1 MTAVRVAWRRHC
13 GRQWLLLIAAL
24 VVLGG
29 FNAWTLCYDYRRV
42 EQEEGD
48 RLQAAARGLGEIVGQ
63 RLIAAGHALSAVAA
77 DVAYWGGDG
86 GEQGLLRLQALAGA
100 FDGIRTLAILDA
112 DGRVIAASR
121 RELLARDLSAR
132 EYFQAASRQPD
143 ARRVHLTAPATSALG
158 IHTLGLARALTDR
171 RGKLAGVVTA
181 TLDPDYFSAWMD
193 AVRYAPDAWISI
205 AHGDGK
211 VFLFVPPRAGKEG
224 IDIAKP
230 GSMFSRHRDSGQAA
244 SLLQGAVQAT
254 GEDVLIA
261 VRTVQPAAM
270 AIDKALVVA
279 VARQCS
285 FIHAGWRAQAVQ
297 QLGLFLAVVLSS
309 ALGLHIVQ
317 RRQRRIDRM
326 SAERVA
332 EQRAAAERLELAAVA
347 AGFGVWEFDAV
358 ANRLRWDASMHALY
372 DVDPS
377 TPPAVYDDWRRCIL
391 PEDLPAADAAL
402 HSLTADHNQCRVS
415 FRIRRGDGQV
425 RMIDALAWAFF
436 AADGSLLRV
445 LGSNQ
450 DVTERWQAE
459 AELRKLSQAV
469 EQSAA
474 PVLIT
479 DVNGVIEY
487 VNPAAC
493 ATYGYAASEL
503 VGANPRRFSS
513 GLTSQ
518 ETYRAMWST
527 ILGGQEWRGEL
538 ENRRADGGLLHVAT
552 SISPVRDSAGPI
564 SHFVAIQ
571 EDVSARV
578 AAERLQGELEARRAR
593 VDRMEVLGAM
603 AGGVAHDFNNILV
616 AILGFSGLGKMVL
629 QAAGGPGR
637 VVRYLEEIETAG
649 GRARDL
655 VQQLLVFSRRGPLT
669 LATVAVAD
677 VVNDVLGLVVSTFP
691 GTVTLSACL
700 DDDLPLID
708 IDRSH
713 LHRALV
719 NLCLNARDAMDG
731 PGSVVVSARHARI
744 ATVVV
749 CASCHTEYAGDF
761 LRISVTDEGHGIA
774 ETVRDRVFE
783 PFFTTKEVGAG
794 SGMGLAVVHGLVHL
808 YGGHVQIA
816 SAPGQGTEVAILFPR
831 STWHLDT

>member
-29 FNAWTLCYDYRRV
+29 FNAWTLFYDYRRV

-63 RLIAAGHALSAVAA
+63 RLITAGHALSTVAG
-77 DVAYWGGDG
+77 DVAYWRGDG

-100 FDGIRTLAILDA
+100 FAGIRTLAILDA

-121 RELLARDLSAR
+121 RELLAQDLSAR

-158 IHTLGLARALTDR
+158 IHTLGLSRALTDR
-171 RGKLAGVVTA
+171 RGNLAGVVTA

-205 AHGDGK
+205 VHGDGK
-211 VFLFVPPRAGKEG
+211 VFLFVPPRAGMEG
-224 IDIAKP
+224 LDVAKP

-244 SLLQGAVQAT
+244 SLLQDVVQAT
-254 GEDVLIA
+254 GDDVLLA

-279 VARQCS
+279 VARS
-285 FIHAGWRAQAVQ
+285 RPLIHAGWRAQALQ

-309 ALGLHIVQ
+309 VLGLHVVQ
-317 RRQRRIDRM
+317 RRQRRIDSI

-332 EQRAAAERLELAAVA
+332 EQRSAAERLEMVAVA

-358 ANRLRWDASMHALY
+358 ADRLRWDASMYRLY
-372 DVDPS
+372 AVDPL
-377 TPPAVYDDWRRCIL
+377 TPPAVYDDWRNCVL
-391 PEDLPAADAAL
+391 PEDLPAAEAAV
-402 HSLTADHNQCRVS
+402 HSLTVAHDECRFG

-425 RMIDALAWAFF
+425 RMIDALARAFF

-479 DVNGVIEY
+479 DVKGVIEY

-518 ETYRAMWST
+518 ETYRSMWST
-527 ILGGQEWRGEL
+527 ILAGLEWRGEL
-538 ENRRADGGLLHVAT
+538 ENRRADGSPLHVST
-552 SISPVRDSAGPI
+552 SISPVRDGAGGI

-578 AAERLQGELEARRAR
+578 AAERLQGELEARLGR
-593 VDRMEVLGAM
+593 VERMEVLGAM
-603 AGGVAHDFNNILV
+603 TGGLAHDFNNILV
-616 AILGFSGLGKMVL
+616 AILGFSGLGKVVL
-629 QAAGGPGR
+629 EAAGGPAR
-637 VVRYLEEIETAG
+637 VVRYFEEIETAG
-649 GRARDL
+649 ERARDL

-677 VVNDVLGLVVSTFP
+677 VVNDVLGLVVSSFP
-691 GTVTLSACL
+691 GAVTLSASL
-700 DDDLPLID
+700 DDDLPLLD

-713 LHRALV
+713 LQRVLV

-731 PGSVVVSARHARI
+731 PGAVVVSARRVRI
-744 ATVVV
+744 VTVVV
-749 CASCHTEYAGDF
+749 CASCHKEFAGEF
-761 LRISVTDEGHGIA
+761 LRIAVTDEGRGIA
-774 ETVRDRVFE
+774 ETVGERVFD

-816 SAPGQGTEVAILFPR
+816 RVPAQGTEMAILLPQ
-831 STWHLDT
+831 SMWHLDP

>member
-1 MTAVRVAWRRHC
+1 MTAPRVAWRSHS

-29 FNAWTLCYDYRRV
+29 FNVWTLHYDYRRV

-48 RLQAAARGLGEIVGQ
+48 RLQATARGLGEIVAQ
-63 RLIAAGHALSAVAA
+63 RLVAAEHALRTVAG
-77 DVAYWGGDG
+77 DVAYWRGDG

-100 FDGIRTLAILDA
+100 LDGIRTLAILDA
-112 DGRVIAASR
+112 DGRVVAASR
-121 RELLARDLSAR
+121 RELLAQDLNAR

-143 ARRVHLTAPATSALG
+143 AQRVHLTAPAASALG
-158 IHTLGLARALTDR
+158 IHTLGLSRALTDR
-171 RGKLAGVVTA
+171 RGHLAGVVTV

-193 AVRYAPDAWISI
+193 ALRYAPDSWAAI
-205 AHGDGK
+205 AHSDGK
-211 VFLFVPPRAGKEG
+211 VFLFVPPRPGTAGM
-224 IDIAKP
+224 DIAKP

-244 SLLQGAVQAT
+244 SLLQGVVYAT

-261 VRTVQPAAM
+261 VRTVQPAAS
-270 AIDKALVVA
+270 AVDKALVVA
-279 VARQCS
+279 VARQRS
-285 FIHAGWRAQAVQ
+285 SILAGWRTQAVR

-309 ALGLHIVQ
+309 VLGLYVVQ
-317 RRQRRIDRM
+317 RRQWHIDAIAVERR
-326 SAERVA
+326 S
-332 EQRAAAERLELAAVA
+332 AAERLEMAAVA

-358 ANRLRWDASMHALY
+358 ADRLRWDASMYRLY
-372 DVDPS
+372 AVDPL
-377 TPPAVYDDWRRCIL
+377 TPPTVYDDWRNCVL
-391 PEDLPAADAAL
+391 PEDLPAAEAAL
-402 HSLTADHNQCRVS
+402 HALTVTQDECRFG

-436 AADGSLLRV
+436 AADGSLLRI
-445 LGSNQ
+445 LGTNQ

-474 PVLIT
+474 VVLIT
-479 DVNGVIEY
+479 DIHGVIEY

-503 VGANPRRFSS
+503 VGDNPRRFSS

-518 ETYRAMWST
+518 ETYRTMWST
-527 ILGGQEWRGEL
+527 ILAGQEWRGEL
-538 ENRRADGGLLHVAT
+538 ENRRADGSRLHVST
-552 SISPVRDSAGPI
+552 SISPVRDSAGGI

-578 AAERLQGELEARRAR
+578 AAERLQSELEARLGR
-593 VDRMEVLGAM
+593 VERMEVLGAM
-603 AGGVAHDFNNILV
+603 TGGLAHDFNNILV
-616 AILGFSGLGKMVL
+616 AILGFSGLGKVVL
-629 QAAGGPGR
+629 EAAGGPAR
-637 VVRYLEEIETAG
+637 VVRYFEEIETAG
-649 GRARDL
+649 ERARDL

-677 VVNDVLGLVVSTFP
+677 VVNDVLGLVVSSFP
-691 GTVTLSACL
+691 GAVTLSASL
-700 DDDLPLID
+700 DDDLPLLD

-713 LHRALV
+713 LQRVLV

-731 PGSVVVSARHARI
+731 PGAVVVSARRVRI
-744 ATVVV
+744 VTLVV
-749 CASCHTEYAGDF
+749 CASCHKEFAGEF
-761 LRISVTDEGHGIA
+761 LRIAVTDEGCGIA
-774 ETVRDRVFE
+774 ETVGEHVFD

-816 SAPGQGTEVAILFPR
+816 TAPAQGAEMAILLPQ
-831 STWHLDT
+831 SMWHLTP